1 MKLIKQLQ
9 TSNKHE
15 LSINKLQAVAL
26 LSLSERRISELAKL
40 INITPAAMTGLI
52 DSLQLKHIVKRNR
65 NQFDRRIIK
74 ISLTEKGKEVAN
86 DILNNGQ
93 NTYI

>member
-1 MKLIKQLQ
+1 
-9 TSNKHE
+9 
-15 LSINKLQAVAL
+15 
-26 LSLSERRISELAKL
+26 
-40 INITPAAMTGLI
+40 MTGLI

>member
-9 TSNKHE
+9 TANKHE

>member
-9 TSNKHE
+9 TANKHK

-26 LSLSERRISELAKL
+26 LSLSERRISELAKI
-40 INITPAAMTGLI
+40 INVTPAAMTGLI
-52 DSLQLKHIVKRNR
+52 DSLQLEHIVKRNR
-65 NQFDRRIIK
+65 SNSDRRIIS

-86 DILNNGQ
+86 DILHHEQ
-93 NTYI
+93 NTYS